1 MIHSTVSAPK
11 GEKTKYRLAES
22 MKECMKSTPVEEITV
37 RQICEICGVTRQTF
51 YRNFL
56 DKYDLINWYFDKLL
70 TKSFEHMGRGT
81 TVFDSLE
88 KKFTYI
94 QKEKAFF
101 AAAFRYDKQNSL
113 REHDFD
119 LILAFYENLI
129 HEKSGS
135 PVSPEMHFLLE
146 MYCQGSIT
154 MTVKWVL
161 TGMDL
166 TPSEFAAL
174 LVRAMP
180 EDLKKLFRNLQLLS
194 ESACQSGACRLRK
207 WFFRHSLVIFHKFC
221 SVVFVTMAIFFKVL
235 HFASS
240 VTFFFPSG
248 FVNIITSS
256 VKPFIHFRREFFNHG
271 KSY

>member
-56 DKYDLINWYFDKLL
+56 DKYDLINWYFDKSL

-94 QKEKAFF
+94 QEEHVFF
-101 AAAFRYDKQNSL
+101 AAAFKYDSQNSL
-113 REHDFD
+113 RQHDFE
-119 LILAFYENLI
+119 LILDFYENLI
-129 HEKSGS
+129 SEKTGRI
-135 PVSPEMHFLLE
+135 PDETIHCILE
-146 MYCQGSIT
+146 MYCHSSIY

-161 TGMDL
+161 GELECAPEGLAKILVDGM
-166 TPSEFAAL
+166 PG
-174 LVRAMP
+174 
-180 EDLKKLFRNLQLLS
+180 KLS
-194 ESACQSGACRLRK
+194 ELFEKLEILS
-207 WFFRHSLVIFHKFC
+207 
-221 SVVFVTMAIFFKVL
+221 
-235 HFASS
+235 
-240 VTFFFPSG
+240 
-248 FVNIITSS
+248 
-256 VKPFIHFRREFFNHG
+256 
-271 KSY
+271 